1 MCLTKSIMMKKIIP
15 LTYVICMILLI
26 SCKKDNEANTNTIS
40 NGTVTIS
47 AVSTGDP
54 GPCFARYE
62 CTIGLGY
69 SSTDIAN
76 EAYFARS
83 SLQTGNKVSYLSKS
97 DLAPGTY
104 YYRVKV
110 AYVKK
115 DNCDSDPKYFND
127 KIRSGAF
134 DIIAGETTKISV
146 ILN

>member
-1 MCLTKSIMMKKIIP
+1 MMNKLIP
-15 LTYVICMILLI
+15 LTYVICLILLI
-26 SCKKDNEANTNTIS
+26 SCKKDPGNNTNTLS
-40 NGTVTIS
+40 NGAVSIS
-47 AVSTGDP
+47 AVWTGNP

-83 SLQTGNKVSYLSKS
+83 SLQTGNKVSNLSKS

-110 AYVKK
+110 VYVLKN
-115 DNCDSDPKYFND
+115 NCTSDQEYFTD
-127 KIRSGAF
+127 KIKSGAF
-134 DIIAGETTKISV
+134 DITPGETTKISV
-146 ILN
+146 ILY

>member
-1 MCLTKSIMMKKIIP
+1 MNKLLP
-15 LTYVICMILLI
+15 LVCVTCMILFI
-26 SCKKDNEANTNTIS
+26 SCEKDNETNTNTLN
-40 NGTVTIS
+40 NGGVTIS
-47 AVSTGDP
+47 AVWTGDP

-83 SLQTGNKVSYLSKS
+83 SLQTGNKSSSPSKS

-115 DNCDSDPKYFND
+115 DNCDSDPKYFNA

-134 DIIAGETTKISV
+134 DITAGETTKISV